1 MKEKINYDNCM
12 KYKCEQCIYNEQC
25 EKEEKRYE
33 IQNKQQDLEY
43 RRKTTKRD

>member
-1 MKEKINYDNCM
+1 MKEKINY
-12 KYKCEQCIYNEQC
+12 KSRYNKQC

-43 RRKTTKRD
+43 RRKATK